1 MLNMLPAK
9 LYYAFSSFAPAA
21 PAPSADIT
29 SVVIFA
35 IGYIGLFGYLW
46 NLAILDPYKPTPKE
60 TTEHT
65 PLPQLPLTP
74 AFEPQTPPLLPMTPP
89 LLPMTPALAP
99 MDPPEEL
106 DIAYSQGSGGSG
118 GSAGS
123 GGSPDMPASRTLT
136 KRQTKIY
143 RITSLSIQQVKDK
156 ILADP
161 TNVYL
166 KNLLLKKLE
175 AKGEQKCVASY
186 SKIDKYTGMDL
197 VQRITL
203 PITASNF
210 TISTGHNEKLRIHL
224 TKAAL
229 NQIKKKNSHLKNL
242 KVYE

>member
-46 NLAILDPYKPTPKE
+46 NLAILAPYKRTPKD
-60 TTEHT
+60 TTENT
-65 PLPQLPLTP
+65 PLPQPPLTP
-74 AFEPQTPPLLPMTPP
+74 AFEPQTPPLLPMTPPLLPMTPP

-106 DIAYSQGSGGSG
+106 DIDYMA
-118 GSAGS
+118 GSAD
-123 GGSPDMPASRTLT
+123 SPDMPASRTLT
-136 KRQTKIY
+136 KRQNKIY

-175 AKGEQKCVASY
+175 AKGEKKCVASY

>member
-21 PAPSADIT
+21 PAPSADIRGII
-29 SVVIFA
+29 IFA

-46 NLAILDPYKPTPKE
+46 NLAILAPYKRTPKD
-60 TTEHT
+60 TTENT

-106 DIAYSQGSGGSG
+106 DIAYSTGSTGST
-118 GSAGS
+118 
-123 GGSPDMPASRTLT
+123 GSPDMPATRTLT
-136 KRQTKIY
+136 KRQNKIY